1 MIKEMKKD
9 AVDDLMKAILCLK
22 TEEECH
28 QFFEDICTV
37 KELSAIA
44 QRFEVA
50 RMLREERTYMDI
62 AKETGA
68 STATISRV
76 NRSLNYGN
84 DSYDMLFERMSKG
97 QKNNTT
103 EIQ

>member
-1 MIKEMKKD
+1 MTKD
-9 AVDDLMKAILCLK
+9 VKNNAVDALMKAILCLR

-28 QFFEDICTV
+28 QFFEDICTI
-37 KELSAIA
+37 KEVSAIA

-50 RMLREERTYMDI
+50 HMLREERTYIDI

-84 DSYDMLFERMSKG
+84 SSYDMLFARM
-97 QKNNTT
+97 
-103 EIQ
+103 EELE

>member
-1 MIKEMKKD
+1 MTKETNHNAID
-9 AVDDLMKAILCLK
+9 ELMKAILCLQ
-22 TEEECH
+22 TQEECH
-28 QFFEDICTV
+28 QFFEDICTI
-37 KELSAIA
+37 KEISAIA

-50 RMLREERTYMDI
+50 WMLREERTYIDI

-84 DSYDMLFERMSKG
+84 DSYDMLFERMK
-97 QKNNTT
+97 K
-103 EIQ
+103 EKE

>member
-1 MIKEMKKD
+1 MNKEIKKD
-9 AVDDLMKAILCLK
+9 AVDELMKAILCLR

-37 KELSAIA
+37 KEISAIA

-50 RMLREERTYMDI
+50 HMLREELTYIDI

-84 DSYDMLFERMSKG
+84 NSYDMLFKRLAK
-97 QKNNTT
+97 QNTDS
-103 EIQ
+103 